1 MENEPNIAGVIKKI
15 SKSSDEV
22 YAKVCEVLE
31 VNATDKT
38 IDVKPIDDTA
48 EIFNV
53 RLQAESET
61 GGLVLIPKVGSMVL
75 VVFLNKNNAA
85 VVNTSEITNYELKI
99 ENCELLIH
107 KDGFLLKREDVQ
119 FQIDQEGFL
128 LKKENETLKKL
139 MADLITAIKALKFTT
154 NNGPTINLI
163 NIADF
168 IALENRFNQFL
179 K

>member
-1 MENEPNIAGVIKKI
+1 KKI

-31 VNATDKT
+31 VNTEDKT

-53 RLQAESET
+53 RLQAESEN

-85 VVNTSEITNYELKI
+85 VVNTSEIEKFSLVISTCKFEVDNT
-99 ENCELLIH
+99 
-107 KDGFLLKREDVQ
+107 GFLLQ
-119 FQIDQEGFL
+119 
-128 LKKENETLKKL
+128 KENETLKKI
-139 MADLITAIKALKFTT
+139 MIDLVGAVKQMSFTLT
-154 NNGPTINLI
+154 TPDTINGTTTLLN
-163 NIADF
+163 NISQF
-168 IALENRFNQFL
+168 TSIETRINQFL